1 MNLRSMTTA
10 VLFVAL
16 VSSVPA
22 QAGWK
27 ELKAN
32 QPAKV
37 GGMTLSPSSD
47 WNQGGSA
54 LAKPGVSWT
63 QDGFD
68 LNAFEVF
75 PGVPAGKPLYKERDK
90 KRNPMPKFDPT
101 LLLPELADFFE
112 RSFRAGKGVTDFTV
126 EASEPIVF
134 AGGQGLEVHYRYS
147 LPNDELVRRGIA
159 RLAMVDKKLYAA
171 TYYAPDVHYFAAGL
185 PEAKSLMD
193 KARF

>member
-1 MNLRSMTTA
+1 MTIRSITA
-10 VLFVAL
+10 ALLCAAL
-16 VSSVPA
+16 VVAAPA
-22 QAGWK
+22 RAGWK
-27 ELKAN
+27 QLNAD
-32 QPAKV
+32 QPVKV

-47 WNQGGSA
+47 WNQGGSV

-63 QDGFD
+63 HDGFD

-75 PGVPAGKPLYKERDK
+75 PGVPAGKPLYKERSRK
-90 KRNPMPKFDPT
+90 NNPMPKFDPT

-126 EASEPIVF
+126 EASDPAPF

-147 LPNDELVRRGIA
+147 LPNDELVRRGVA
-159 RLAMVDKKLYAA
+159 RLAVVDKKLYAA
-171 TYYAPDVHYFAAGL
+171 TFYAPEVHYFAAGL

>member
-1 MNLRSMTTA
+1 MTVRSITA
-10 VLFVAL
+10 VLSCAAIAI
-16 VSSVPA
+16 SAPA

-32 QPAKV
+32 APVKV
-37 GGMTLSPSSD
+37 GAMTISPLSD

-54 LAKPGVSWT
+54 LSKPGVSWT

-68 LNAFEVF
+68 LNTFEVF
-75 PGVPAGKPLYKERDK
+75 PGVPAGKPIYKERSK
-90 KRNPMPKFDPT
+90 KNNPMPKFDPT

-126 EASEPIVF
+126 EASEPVQF

-147 LPNDELVRRGIA
+147 LPNDELVRRGVA
-159 RLAMVDKKLYAA
+159 RLAVVNKKLFAA
-171 TYYAPDVHYFAAGL
+171 TFYAPDVHYFAAGL
-185 PEAKSLMD
+185 PEAKSLME

>member
-1 MNLRSMTTA
+1 MTLRSITAA
-10 VLFVAL
+10 VLCVAL
-16 VSSVPA
+16 TVSASA

-27 ELKAN
+27 ELKPK
-32 QPAKV
+32 QPVKV
-37 GGMTLSPSSD
+37 GAMTLSPSSA

-63 QDGFD
+63 QDGFE

-75 PGVPAGKPLYKERDK
+75 PGVPAGKPLYKERSK
-90 KRNPMPKFDPT
+90 KNNPMPKFDPT

-112 RSFRAGKGVTDFTV
+112 RSFRAGKGVTDFTL
-126 EASEPIVF
+126 EASEPVVF

-159 RLAMVDKKLYAA
+159 RLAVVDKKLYAA
-171 TYYAPDVHYFAAGL
+171 TFYAPDVHYFAAGL
-185 PEAKSLMD
+185 PEAKSLME